1 MTETEFWAVMA
12 RLAIEQEQ
20 RHAQLEMQLQESRAQ
35 LETRLQE
42 SRTQLEA
49 KLSESQTQLQAQLAK
64 TDAQL
69 AKTDAQLAK
78 TDAQLNKLSKLF
90 GEVNNNRGEVAE
102 EFFFRSLERHPWIG
116 GIKFDTVHRNLNG
129 SKGKVQDEF
138 DLVLVN
144 GDSLA
149 LIEVKNKA
157 HLDLVEKMIEEK
169 LPNLRFLF
177 PQFKNYKIFAG
188 IASLVSYA
196 SLIEKTREQG
206 SFLLAQHGKHLE
218 LVNKTLHAF

>member
-20 RHAQLEMQLQESRAQ
+20 RHAQLEAQ
-35 LETRLQE
+35 LQE

-49 KLSESQTQLQAQLAK
+49 KLSESQAQLQ
-64 TDAQL
+64 AQL

-116 GIKFDTVHRNLNG
+116 GMKFDTVHRNLNG

-149 LIEVKNKA
+149 IIEVKNKA
-157 HLDLVEKMIEEK
+157 HLNLVEKIIEEK
-169 LPNLRFLF
+169 VPNLRFLF

-206 SFLLAQHGKHLE
+206 LFLLTQHGKHLE

>member
-20 RHAQLEMQLQESRAQ
+20 RHAQLEMQLQESRTQ

-49 KLSESQTQLQAQLAK
+49 KLSESQTQLQ
-64 TDAQL
+64 AQL

-116 GIKFDTVHRNLNG
+116 GMKFDTVHRNLNG

-149 LIEVKNKA
+149 IIEVKNKA
-157 HLDLVEKMIEEK
+157 HLNLVEKMIEEK
-169 LPNLRFLF
+169 VPNLRFLF

-206 SFLLAQHGKHLE
+206 LFLLTQHGKHLE